1 VTQGY
6 SEYLLQKST
15 HPKVA
20 IARDSRIKSDEFS
33 MEAAL
38 NLCANGIKVYYF
50 KDITT
55 TPELSFAV
63 RHLSLDGGIVITAS
77 HNPPEYNG
85 YKIYDNTGCQILTD
99 DAMKVIENVK
109 KVKIDLSKT
118 MSLEDAINS
127 GHFEYISEDVYF
139 SYYSQIRDLM
149 VNLPLSTEEG
159 DRIAIVYTPLH
170 GTGGRPV
177 LNMLSEL
184 GYRHVYP
191 VEEQMIEDGNF
202 PTAKSPNPESESVFA
217 LAKELGDKVGADI
230 LLATD
235 PDADRVGV
243 LIHHNDKYV
252 KIDGNQMGALL
263 ANYLLEHKKDL
274 DNKILIDTIVTSH
287 LTDKI
292 AKKYGAKLE
301 KTLTGFKYIGEKI
314 NNMKPQENY
323 ILGFEESYGYMSG
336 YHVRDKDA
344 VNASALICEMVLYYK
359 QKGMDLIHVLNEIY
373 SEFGFFTEHLHSID
387 LDGIEG
393 LSKIKTIM
401 EKFRNLNKDTF
412 FNENIKSFQ
421 DYESLLSYE
430 NGASKAIELPKAD
443 VVKVVFDDES
453 WFALRPSGTEPKLK
467 IYLSA
472 IGQTESSSIDR
483 LNSLKNKVLSLV
495 E

>member
-1 VTQGY
+1 
-6 SEYLLQKST
+6 
-15 HPKVA
+15 
-20 IARDSRIKSDEFS
+20 
-33 MEAAL
+33 
-38 NLCANGIKVYYF
+38 
-50 KDITT
+50 
-55 TPELSFAV
+55 
-63 RHLSLDGGIVITAS
+63 
-77 HNPPEYNG
+77 
-85 YKIYDNTGCQILTD
+85 
-99 DAMKVIENVK
+99 
-109 KVKIDLSKT
+109 
-118 MSLEDAINS
+118 
-127 GHFEYISEDVYF
+127 
-139 SYYSQIRDLM
+139 M